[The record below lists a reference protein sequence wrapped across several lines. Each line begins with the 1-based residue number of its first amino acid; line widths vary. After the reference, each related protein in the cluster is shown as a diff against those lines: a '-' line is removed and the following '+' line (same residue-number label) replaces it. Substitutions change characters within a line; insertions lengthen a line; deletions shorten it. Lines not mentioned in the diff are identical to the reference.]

1 MSKPAAIKPATQ
13 IAMRNGINMFVYG
26 YPGIG
31 KTPFIA
37 TGEKTLILDGDRGAG
52 SAAGSGADVWE
63 DVTTWEK
70 MEEAYEFLRHSNHGY
85 RNVWWDGVSIGQDY
99 LLEDVMNILI
109 RPQSEGGKGK
119 SHRVPYLVDQG
130 EYQENMM
137 RIKQWIRHMIAQPF
151 NFGVTG
157 FPFPSFDEATDE
169 TKLWPWIQGKRMPQ
183 SVCSSFDF
191 VVFCRRD
198 DKGFKLYGRET
209 EDYYARDRWS
219 VLGPG
224 ILNPTIP
231 QIERMVRAK
240 LGTAAS
246 TPAKTATPA
255 AKAAPKKIGP
265 RPVQPRRK

>member
-1 MSKPAAIKPATQ
+1 MPTKPADIKPAKQ
-13 IAMRNGINMFVYG
+13 VALRSINMFVYG

-37 TGEKTLILDGDRGAG
+37 TGDKTLILDGDRGAG
-52 SAAGSGADVWE
+52 SAATSGADVWE
-63 DVTTWEK
+63 DVTTWAK
-70 MEEAYEFLRHSNHGY
+70 MDEVYEFLRHSNHGY
-85 RNVWWDGVSIGQDY
+85 KWVWWDGVSIGQDH
-99 LLEDVMNILI
+99 LLEDIMVELI
-109 RPQSEGGKGK
+109 KPTSEGGKGK
-119 SHRVPYLVDQG
+119 SHRKTYLVDQG

-169 TKLWPWIQGKRMPQ
+169 TKLWPWVQGKRMPQ

-191 VVFCRRD
+191 VCFCRRD

-209 EDYYARDRWS
+209 EDYYARDRWN

-224 ILNPTIP
+224 VLNPSIP
-231 QIERMVRAK
+231 QIERLVRAK
-240 LGTAAS
+240 LGISSPSPAGAA
-246 TPAKTATPA
+246 PA
-255 AKAAPKKIGP
+255 ARPTAKKAGGV